1 MALINASI
9 PNLINGVSQQP
20 PSLRLK
26 TQCELQENGISSVVS
41 GLSKRPCTEHI
52 ASLGALA
59 NSDNAFIHTIRR
71 DQNEFYT
78 LIITS
83 DGTNCTFRIYDKN
96 GTAKSV
102 NSSTSGFLASS
113 FSYFNG
119 ITNPAQQI
127 VATTVA
133 DYTFLLN
140 KNKTV
145 AKLSTKSPVTPKQA
159 LLYVKQADY
168 STKYTVTIKQGSN
181 TYVREIT
188 TMASTQDTTALV
200 HQAEQSVQ
208 TDRLALSLAHN
219 NTPDS
224 IYTANTT
231 GFSTIP
237 NMTLTEYGS
246 VIHVQSTNNSD
257 FTIEVDDSRG
267 NNHIFAFKDKVA
279 DFKRGEKDI
288 LFRELALF
296 KLLANSKK
304 QEKIKKICK
313 KFNPVILDKSKKSF
327 VIQVTALRAEID
339 KLAIDLKRLGLIS
352 TSRTGAVAM
361 TKGPKVFN

>member
-52 ASLGALA
+52 KSLGSIT
-59 NSDNAFIHTIRR
+59 NSANAFIHTIRR

-83 DGTNCTFRIYDKN
+83 DGTNSTLRIYDKDGNSKDIN
-96 GTAKSV
+96 GT
-102 NSSTSGFLASS
+102 TSGFATTS
-113 FSYFNG
+113 FAYLNG
-119 ITNPAQQI
+119 VTNPAQQI
-127 VATTVA
+127 AATTVA

-168 STKYTVTIKQGSN
+168 STKYTVTITQGSN

-188 TMASTQDTTALV
+188 TMASTQDTNALV
-200 HQAEQSVQ
+200 QQAEQSTQ
-208 TDRLALSLAHN
+208 L
-219 NTPDS
+219 P
-224 IYTANTT
+224 
-231 GFSTIP
+231 
-237 NMTLTEYGS
+237 
-246 VIHVQSTNNSD
+246 
-257 FTIEVDDSRG
+257 
-267 NNHIFAFKDKVA
+267 
-279 DFKRGEKDI
+279 
-288 LFRELALF
+288 
-296 KLLANSKK
+296 
-304 QEKIKKICK
+304 
-313 KFNPVILDKSKKSF
+313 
-327 VIQVTALRAEID
+327 
-339 KLAIDLKRLGLIS
+339 
-352 TSRTGAVAM
+352 
-361 TKGPKVFN
+361 